1 ASVIGGAPAAA
12 VVFTGEVDKRT
23 AASPA
28 MRSLDERIAAAR
40 NGERIALRAE
50 QSALRAAIRAEK
62 IGEVA
67 AEFDGIHDIHRAV
80 EVGSVDAV
88 IPASRL
94 RPEIIAAI
102 EGHQPNA

>member
-1 ASVIGGAPAAA
+1 MDAARESSPA
-12 VVFTGEVDKRT
+12 DKRT

-28 MRSLDERIAAAR
+28 MKALDEQIASAS
-40 NGERIALRAE
+40 NGERIRLRAE
-50 QSALRAAIRAEK
+50 QAALRSSIRAEK

-88 IPASRL
+88 IPAARL

-102 EGHQPNA
+102 EGNGA